1 MGVANEINVVAELPT
16 NSHDVKI
23 RYLVT
28 EKALRVCK

>member
-1 MGVANEINVVAELPT
+1 MGVANEVQVLPELPT
-16 NSHDVKI
+16 QAHDFII